1 MPGDFFII
9 IFSIKLKWVCCLRP
23 DVDVLE
29 DKSRLAN
36 RDADRLGKWIHPCTL
51 TQPLTPG
58 PLTEF
63 DVQAD
68 AGEWFPE
75 AEPL

>member
-1 MPGDFFII
+1 MQVVAPPTSMPGDFFII

-36 RDADRLGKWIHPCTL
+36 RDADRLGK
-51 TQPLTPG
+51 
-58 PLTEF
+58 
-63 DVQAD
+63 
-68 AGEWFPE
+68 
-75 AEPL
+75 